1 MSWVRSN
8 DSKIFSNLTT
18 FTSSRSLESLASIL
32 VEVLDR

>member
-8 DSKIFSNLTT
+8 DSKIFSI